1 MIKIVCKVKCISS
14 VSAGRKK
21 AGNLDELLWIHGY
34 AGSLGNLT
42 DFWCFV

>member
-14 VSAGRKK
+14 VSS
-21 AGNLDELLWIHGY
+21 GNLDEILWIHVY